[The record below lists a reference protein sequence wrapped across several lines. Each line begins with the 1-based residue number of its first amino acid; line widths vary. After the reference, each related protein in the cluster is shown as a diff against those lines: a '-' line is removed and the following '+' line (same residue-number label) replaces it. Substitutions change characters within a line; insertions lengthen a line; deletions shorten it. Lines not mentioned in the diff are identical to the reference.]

1 MKILYDGQAYEQ
13 TVGGINRYFANI
25 IDRFPPDVQT
35 TLIVPHRTNKLNYPT
50 NPNLKLRE
58 FRDFRPSRISIRVR
72 TQYFRWIEHF
82 QSFDV
87 FHPTYYSLLTQE
99 LFSQVRHPLVITV
112 YDMIHEL
119 FADTT
124 LDPSGS
130 TIRAKKAAFQS
141 ADKLLCISES
151 TKNDLIKYFP
161 SLESKIVV
169 TYLASEF
176 QIDWSYGEE
185 EIPNQPYFLYVGSRT
200 KEYKNFDTLL
210 AAFAKAASIKSEIQ
224 LCVVGKPFSD
234 DEKKQIAELNMENQV
249 INYGYASDTHL
260 AKLYRC
266 SVAFVY
272 PSLYE
277 GFGIPSLE
285 AMACGTVVV
294 AANSSSIPEVVGD
307 AGILFDPKS
316 TNDLADILIYL
327 LDSPSER
334 DRFIAKGFDRNQHF
348 SWDKT
353 ADQTMMAYRSLL
365 Q

>member
-1 MKILYDGQAYEQ
+1 VKVLYDGHIYSQQ
-13 TVGGINRYFANI
+13 TAGGINRYFANI
-25 IDRFPPDVQT
+25 IDRFPSNIHT

-58 FRDFRPSRISIRVR
+58 FRDFRPSRLSIRVR

-82 QSFDV
+82 QSFDI

-99 LFSQVRHPLVITV
+99 SFSQVRHPLVITV

-119 FADTT
+119 FSDT

-130 TIRAKKAAFQS
+130 TIRTKEAAFQS

-185 EIPNQPYFLYVGSRT
+185 KTPTQPYFLYVGSRT

-210 AAFAKAASIKSEIQ
+210 VAFAKAASIKSEIQ

-234 DEKKQIAELNMENQV
+234 DEKKQIAELKIENRV

-277 GFGIPSLE
+277 GFGIPPLE

-307 AGILFDPKS
+307 AGILFDPKVV
-316 TNDLADILIYL
+316 NDLADILIDL

-334 DRFIAKGFDRNQHF
+334 DRFIAKGFDQYQKF

-353 ADQTMMAYRSLL
+353 AAQTVAVYRSLL
-365 Q
+365 